1 MQKRTKYCFSLIL
14 LLLIHIS
21 LYPEIYLYFI
31 TICFKGSPSTP
42 CIQQLSNL
50 FKTSGY
56 HISNSEKRL
65 FSNHQADYTYGEI
78 LLSSTDT
85 LIHSI
90 LDLSHNDVLYDLG
103 SGIGKFI
110 IQSFITTNI
119 TKAVGIELSPKRHY
133 IALSTLSNLISL
145 GYISPS
151 FISTRTITFIQ
162 DDFFNIKIS
171 DATVIYICSTL
182 FSQQT
187 MNRLYHKIIDE
198 CHPGTRILT
207 TSPFSSSKL
216 VLSNRY
222 KLSFTWSNEPS
233 TCYLYHSRY

>member
-1 MQKRTKYCFSLIL
+1 MQRRIKYCLLLIL
-14 LLLIHIS
+14 LLLIHIC
-21 LYPEIYLYFI
+21 LYSEIYLYFI
-31 TICFKGSPSTP
+31 TIYFKDSPSTP
-42 CIQQLSNL
+42 SIQQLSSL

-56 HISNSEKRL
+56 HISDSEKLL
-65 FSNHQADYTYGEI
+65 FSKHQADYTYGEI
-78 LLSSTDT
+78 LLSSADI

-90 LDLSHNDVLYDLG
+90 LNLSHNDVLYDLG
-103 SGIGKFI
+103 SGTGKFT
-110 IQSFITTNI
+110 IQSFITSNI
-119 TKAVGIELSPKRHY
+119 TKAIGIELSPKRHC

-145 GYISPS
+145 GYIPPS

-162 DDFFNIKIS
+162 DDFFNSKIS

-182 FSQQT
+182 FSQKT
-187 MNRLYHKIIDE
+187 MIRLYHKIIDE

-207 TSPFSSSKL
+207 TSPFPTSKL